1 MAKKGKRKE
10 EYTRIR
16 ADSGHHRRILILM
29 ALLGIIGFIPAAL
42 RLYDLMVLDYD
53 YYADLALRNQSR
65 TTAIAARRGN
75 IYDVNMNILAC
86 SRSVENVYLNP
97 RELRRAG
104 EDMGE
109 ISRFLSE
116 LLDVDADWVM
126 QQAKDT
132 ATYRPH
138 TPDSP
143 NHSCNR
149 GSR

>member
-86 SRSVENVYLNP
+86 SRS
-97 RELRRAG
+97 G
-104 EDMGE
+104 
-109 ISRFLSE
+109 
-116 LLDVDADWVM
+116 LLCKCTV
-126 QQAKDT
+126 
-132 ATYRPH
+132 
-138 TPDSP
+138 
-143 NHSCNR
+143 
-149 GSR
+149 